1 MPAKP
6 IQMILARQ
14 LASSVAI
21 PILLIDAEG
30 ALIFYNEPAEAVLN
44 MRFDETGEITADELL
59 EVIAVEDENRRP
71 IRSEERP
78 TRIARREHRPVTKRV
93 WIKSGGGEWKHV
105 QATAVPLVGERETL
119 LGVMHFFWE
128 I

>member
-1 MPAKP
+1 
-6 IQMILARQ
+6 MILARQ
-14 LASSVAI
+14 LASSIAI

-30 ALIFYNEPAEAVLN
+30 ALVFYNEPAEALLS
-44 MRFDETGEITADELL
+44 MRFEETGEITADELL
-59 EVIAVEDENRRP
+59 EAIAVEDENRKA

-78 TRIARREHRPVTKRV
+78 TRIARRERRPVTRRV
-93 WIKSGGGEWKHV
+93 WIKSGGGEWRHV

-119 LGVMHFFWE
+119 LGVMHFLWE